1 MRISFASQKLAKLR
15 FIKHILLPR
24 EPITESLECKG
35 RTLREVEGLLE

>member
-24 EPITESLECKG
+24 EPITESLQSEA
-35 RTLREVEGLLE
+35 LD